1 MPKRRQKKGGG
12 DIPEWVVTFG
22 DMMSLLLCFF
32 ILLAAFSELK
42 RDHEYQRVITAVKEA
57 FGYSGGVGVLPTDD
71 IPFQSMLEVMEQLEQ
86 QQSKREQTNRISE
99 SDVDGMSGKKS
110 KVTRVRDGTMF
121 TIGGALTF
129 EPGSADVKPEAE
141 VELLRIAGILKG
153 RRNKIAVRGHTSSK
167 VLPAGSE
174 FRDLYDLSYY
184 RAKVIADFLT
194 ERGGID
200 KSLLIVE
207 ARADTEPMET
217 RKFSSQAQA
226 INRRVE
232 IFMTDV
238 TADAF
243 DESGQNADVSAA
255 QGIQ

>member
-1 MPKRRQKKGGG
+1 MARRQKKQSGG
-12 DIPEWVVTFG
+12 IPEWVVTFG

-71 IPFQSMLEVMEQLEQ
+71 IPFQSMLELMEQLEM
-86 QQSKREQTNRISE
+86 QQSKREATNRISE
-99 SDVDGMSGKKS
+99 SDVDGTSGKKT

-121 TIGGALTF
+121 TVGGALTF
-129 EPGSADVKPEAE
+129 EPGSADLKPEAE
-141 VELLRIAGILKG
+141 GELLRIAQILKG
-153 RRNKIAVRGHTSSK
+153 RQNKIAIRGHTSSK
-167 VLPAGSE
+167 VLPPSSP

-184 RAKVIADFLT
+184 RAKAVADFLV
-194 ERGGID
+194 EQGGINRT
-200 KSLLIVE
+200 LLIVE

-226 INRRVE
+226 VNRRVE
-232 IFMTDV
+232 IFMTEV

-243 DESGQNADVSAA
+243 DETGNNADPLSA
-255 QGIQ
+255 QGTP

>member
-1 MPKRRQKKGGG
+1 MSKRRKKCPEG
-12 DIPEWVVTFG
+12 IPEWVVTFG

-42 RDHEYQRVITAVKEA
+42 KDHEYQRVITAVKEA

-71 IPFQSMLEVMEQLEQ
+71 IPFQSMLELMEQLEQ
-86 QQSKREQTNRISE
+86 QQSKREETNRISE
-99 SDVDGMSGKKS
+99 SDVDGVSGKKE
-110 KVTRVRDGTMF
+110 KVSRVRDGTMF
-121 TIGGALTF
+121 TVGGALSF
-129 EPGSADVKPEAE
+129 EPGSAKLKPEAE
-141 VELLRIAGILKG
+141 AELLKIASVLKG

-167 VLPAGSE
+167 VLPATSE

-184 RAKVIADFLT
+184 RAKVVADFLVD
-194 ERGGID
+194 RAGIE

-217 RKFSSQAQA
+217 RKFSSEAQA

-238 TADAF
+238 TAEAF
-243 DESGQNADVSAA
+243 DETGNNADQSTA